1 MFADIQQKVRQLATE
16 NASAILTATGVV
28 GTVGTAILT
37 GRASFKAA
45 EIIKSEREH
54 AAAIFKE
61 EHEDADMQNWDVT
74 RTQKVLWVWPQ
85 FIPPVTVGTAT
96 IASIIMANRISAQKA
111 AALAAAY
118 GISES
123 RLKEYKEK
131 VSEKLT
137 GPKNQAIKDEIAQD
151 QVNANPPNKEV
162 IIIAGGDVLC
172 YDMLTGR
179 YFQSTVEKI
188 RSAENMINQALYNHQ
203 YASLSEFYENVGL
216 PPTSFT
222 DEVGWNMALLDRG
235 ALSVDFSTTT
245 TPDNQ
250 PCLTV
255 DFNNPPRPDYTQL
268 Y

>member
-45 EIIKSEREH
+45 EIIQQENSERGDQDQL
-54 AAAIFKE
+54 A
-61 EHEDADMQNWDVT
+61 T
-74 RTQKVLWVWPQ
+74 RSKVQLVWPQ